1 MNKSLYQGTK
11 KNFHHYIG
19 PRLRNLIP
27 PLTRK
32 HKLQIGCCEHCGA
45 INVELDAA
53 HKHEINR
60 RKIIDDLLID
70 YVLDDEIY
78 KVDLEKFESM
88 FIQNHMPLSKVILV
102 LCKPCHV
109 KYDGKFKSSNHN
121 RTVDSDSKVILKSI
135 NNTKN
140 NGVLKVGKLVQSSFK
155 DLSNNSKLTTTE
167 ISNLQKLDYCKRVFN
182 AGYEVLRKSSRSKL
196 DDLGR
201 TRYYASEVVPGYWLS
216 SQWYETQRD
225 LFLKWKKSLNS
236 PVT

>member
-1 MNKSLYQGTK
+1 M
-11 KNFHHYIG
+11 
-19 PRLRNLIP
+19 
-27 PLTRK
+27 
-32 HKLQIGCCEHCGA
+32 QIGCCEHCGN

-70 YVLDDEIY
+70 YRLDDEIY
-78 KVDLEKFESM
+78 KVDLGKFESM

-109 KYDGKFKSSNHN
+109 KYDSEFKSSNDK
-121 RTVDSDSKVILKSI
+121 RTLGSDSKVTLKNI

-140 NGVLKVGKLVQSSFK
+140 NSILKVGKLVQSSFK
-155 DLSNNSKLTTTE
+155 DLSNNNKLTKAE
-167 ISNLQKLDYCKRVFN
+167 ISNLQNPDYCRRVFN

-201 TRYYASEVVPGYWLS
+201 TRYYAIEIVPDYWLS